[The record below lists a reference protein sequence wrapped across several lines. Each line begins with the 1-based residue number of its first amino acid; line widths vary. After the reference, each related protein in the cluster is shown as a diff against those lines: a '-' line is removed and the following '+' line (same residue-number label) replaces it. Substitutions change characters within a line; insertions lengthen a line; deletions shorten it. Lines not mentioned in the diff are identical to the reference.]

1 MAVVAPRQG
10 EVWWCALGPV
20 VGSEIAKTRPV
31 LIVSIDQM
39 NAQRA
44 RRSIVVP
51 LTSTERPAGV
61 PVELEVKGAVRM
73 SYAEAYQVRT
83 VSQDRLTTKLGTA
96 STEARQAISRQIALL
111 TRTPTDIAWPESLA
125 SRGRSN

>member
-1 MAVVAPRQG
+1 MTAPKQG
-10 EVWWCALGPV
+10 EVWWCALDPV

-39 NAQRA
+39 NSQRA

-51 LTSTERPAGV
+51 LTSTQRPAGV
-61 PVELEVKGAVRM
+61 PVELEVEGARRL

-83 VSQDRLTTKLGTA
+83 VSHDRLTRKLGTA
-96 STEARQAISRQIALL
+96 SADARREISKQIALL
-111 TRTPTDIAWPESLA
+111 TRTPADAV
-125 SRGRSN
+125 

>member
-1 MAVVAPRQG
+1 MAVVTPRRG
-10 EVWWCALGPV
+10 EVWWCALDPV

-39 NAQRA
+39 NTQRA

-51 LTSTERPAGV
+51 LTSTGRPAGV
-61 PVELEVKGAVRM
+61 PIELEVKGVATV

-83 VSQDRLTTKLGTA
+83 VSHDRLTSKLGTA
-96 STEARQAISRQIALL
+96 SAEARHAVSRQIALL
-111 TRTPTDIAWPESLA
+111 TRTSADIA
-125 SRGRSN
+125 

>member
-1 MAVVAPRQG
+1 VAVVAPRHG
-10 EVWWCALGPV
+10 EVWWCALDPV
-20 VGSEIAKTRPV
+20 VVSEIAKTRPV

-39 NAQRA
+39 NVQRA

-61 PVELEVKGAVRM
+61 LVELEVKGAVRM

-83 VSQDRLTTKLGTA
+83 VSHDRLTTKLGTA
-96 STEARQAISRQIALL
+96 SADARQAISRQIALL
-111 TRTPTDIAWPESLA
+111 TRTPTDIA
-125 SRGRSN
+125 

>member
-1 MAVVAPRQG
+1 VAVVAPRHG
-10 EVWWCALGPV
+10 EVWWCALDPV

-31 LIVSIDQM
+31 LIVSIDEM
-39 NAQRA
+39 NSQRA

-61 PVELEVKGAVRM
+61 RIELEVKGALRV

-83 VSQDRLTTKLGTA
+83 VSHDRLTTKLGTA
-96 STEARQAISRQIALL
+96 SVEARQAISKQIALL
-111 TRTPTDIAWPESLA
+111 TRTPADRA
-125 SRGRSN
+125 

>member
-10 EVWWCALGPV
+10 EVWWCALDPV
-20 VGSEIAKTRPV
+20 VGSEIAKTRSV

-39 NAQRA
+39 NAQPA

-51 LTSTERPAGV
+51 LTSTSRAAGV
-61 PVELEVKGAVRM
+61 PIELEVKGSLRV

-83 VSQDRLTTKLGTA
+83 VSHHRLTSKLGSA
-96 STEARQAISRQIALL
+96 SAEARHAISEQIVLL
-111 TRTPTDIAWPESLA
+111 TRTPADSSERPVGATS
-125 SRGRSN
+125 

>member
-1 MAVVAPRQG
+1 VAIVAPRQG
-10 EVWWCALGPV
+10 EVWWCALDPV

-39 NAQRA
+39 NSQRA

-51 LTSTERPAGV
+51 LTSTQRPAGV
-61 PVELEVKGAVRM
+61 PIELKVKGALRV

-83 VSQDRLTTKLGTA
+83 VSHDRLTSKLGTA
-96 STEARQAISRQIALL
+96 SADARRDVSKQIALL
-111 TRTPTDIAWPESLA
+111 TRTPTDAV
-125 SRGRSN
+125 

>member
-1 MAVVAPRQG
+1 MAAVAPRQG
-10 EVWWCALGPV
+10 EVWWCALDPV

-31 LIVSIDQM
+31 LVVSIDEM

-51 LTSTERPAGV
+51 LTTTKRPAGV
-61 PVELEVKGAVRM
+61 PIELEVKGMLRV

-83 VSQDRLTTKLGTA
+83 VSHDRLTTKIGTA
-96 STEARQAISRQIALL
+96 GTEARRAISKQIALL
-111 TRTPTDIAWPESLA
+111 TRTAADIA
-125 SRGRSN
+125 

>member
-1 MAVVAPRQG
+1 VAVVAPRQG
-10 EVWWCALGPV
+10 EVWWCALDRV
-20 VGSEIAKTRPV
+20 IGSEVAKTRPV

-39 NAQRA
+39 NVQRA

-61 PVELEVKGAVRM
+61 PIELKVEGTLRV

-83 VSQDRLTTKLGTA
+83 VSHSRLTTKLGTA
-96 STEARQAISRQIALL
+96 SVEARQAISMQISLL
-111 TRTPTDIAWPESLA
+111 TRTSADIA
-125 SRGRSN
+125 